1 MAFGH
6 LIGAACNPAKGRTC
20 KTDTINKYGRMAY
33 DSFKNAKT
41 HPEMMVTLQAL
52 RNTKQPSLIEK
63 LIPLTKS
70 GASSHA
76 IRPHVIYALQT
87 IGRTNRNKFLAA
99 VMPII
104 LNATETTEIRVA
116 AISALFQ
123 TRPTFLELQ
132 QLVNAAIWE
141 RNVEVLNF
149 MMTSFKVCLG
159 MVILKKCV

>member
-1 MAFGH
+1 
-6 LIGAACNPAKGRTC
+6 
-20 KTDTINKYGRMAY
+20 
-33 DSFKNAKT
+33 
-41 HPEMMVTLQAL
+41 
-52 RNTKQPSLIEK
+52 
-63 LIPLTKS
+63 
-70 GASSHA
+70 
-76 IRPHVIYALQT
+76 
-87 IGRTNRNKFLAA
+87 
-99 VMPII
+99 MPII

-159 MVILKKCV
+159 MVTKKSVFRDF